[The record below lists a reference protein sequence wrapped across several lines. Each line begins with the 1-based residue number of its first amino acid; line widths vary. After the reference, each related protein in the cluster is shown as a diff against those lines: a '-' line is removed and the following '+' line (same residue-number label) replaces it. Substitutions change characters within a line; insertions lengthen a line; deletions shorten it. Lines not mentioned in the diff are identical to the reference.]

1 MAWKKPKY
9 DKNELNKA
17 GIVLKDSIGSEEEI
31 AKATVILNNWR
42 AIHSYPLHI
51 FQMTLKNISKK
62 CDKDSLVAQRLKRA
76 SSIINKLNRKYE
88 GRNPTMQLSQMQD
101 IAGCRAIVK
110 DVEIAKEIYHDYY
123 LKGNLKHKRVG
134 KKDYITFPKK
144 DGYRSL
150 HIIYEYKS
158 DKGKTDYNGL
168 RVEVQI
174 RSKLQHLWATAVET
188 VDFFTRQA
196 IKFNEGRP
204 DWAEFFKFVSSAFA
218 IRENCPIVEG
228 TTSNEKELYSQ
239 IKKKEKELEVIH
251 RMEGWTHAMKFFNEE
266 VRNKMKGKAK
276 FFLLELDILGEKL
289 SVKTYTQRQEQQ
301 AIADYSN
308 LEKRHAGRTDYDVVL
323 VGADTTKDLEKA
335 YPNYFV
341 DTREFIAELGKVI
354 KKANYRKSL

>member
-9 DKNELNKA
+9 NKNELNKA
-17 GIVLKDSIGSEEEI
+17 GLILKDSNSSDEET
-31 AKATVILNNWR
+31 AKAIEILNNWR

-51 FQMTLKNISKK
+51 FQMRLKNISKK
-62 CDKDSLVAQRLKRA
+62 GDKDTLVAQRLKRA
-76 SSIINKLNRKYE
+76 TSIINKLNRKYE

-110 DVEIAKEIYHDYY
+110 NVDIAKKIYNNYY
-123 LKGNLKHKRVG
+123 LKGKLKHKRVG
-134 KKDYITFPKK
+134 KKDYISFPKK
-144 DGYRSL
+144 DGYRSFHL
-150 HIIYEYKS
+150 VYEYKS

-204 DWAEFFKFVSSAFA
+204 DWADFFRLVSSAFA
-218 IRENCPIVEG
+218 INENCPTVEN
-228 TTSNEKELYSQ
+228 TPSNEKELYSQ
-239 IKKKEKELEVIH
+239 IKQKEKELEVIH

-266 VRNKMKGKAK
+266 VRNKLKVKPK

-289 SVKTYTQRQEQQ
+289 SVKAYTQKQEQQ
-301 AIADYSN
+301 AIKDYSE
-308 LEKRHAGRTDYDVVL
+308 LEKRHKGRTDYDVVL

-341 DTREFIAELGKVI
+341 DTEEFVFELEKII
-354 KKANYRKSL
+354 KKAS

>member
-9 DKNELNKA
+9 NKNELNKA
-17 GIVLKDSIGSEEEI
+17 GLILKDSNSSDEET
-31 AKATVILNNWR
+31 AKAIEILNNWR

-51 FQMTLKNISKK
+51 FQMRLKNISKK
-62 CDKDSLVAQRLKRA
+62 GDKDTLVAQRLKRA
-76 SSIINKLNRKYE
+76 TSIINKLNRKYE

-110 DVEIAKEIYHDYY
+110 NVDIAKKIYNNYY

-134 KKDYITFPKK
+134 KKDYISFPKK

-150 HIIYEYKS
+150 HVIYEYKS
-158 DKGKTDYNGL
+158 DKGKKDYNGL

-196 IKFNEGRP
+196 IKFNEGVP
-204 DWAEFFKFVSSAFA
+204 DWADFFKLVSSAFA
-218 IRENCPIVEG
+218 INENCPIVEN
-228 TTSNEKELYSQ
+228 TPLNEKELYYQ
-239 IKKKEKELEVIH
+239 IKQKEKELEVIH
-251 RMEGWTHAMKFFNEE
+251 RMGGWTHAMKFFNEE
-266 VRNKMKGKAK
+266 VGNKIKGKAK

-289 SVKTYTQRQEQQ
+289 SVKAYTQRQEQQ
-301 AIADYSN
+301 AIKDYSE
-308 LEKRHAGRTDYDVVL
+308 LEKRHKVRTDYDVVL
-323 VGADTTKDLEKA
+323 VGADTLKDLEKA

-341 DTREFIAELGKVI
+341 DTKDFILELKKI
-354 KKANYRKSL
+354 IDKAN

>member
-1 MAWKKPKY
+1 MVWKKPQY
-9 DKNELNKA
+9 NKNELNKA
-17 GIVLKDSIGSEEEI
+17 GIILKDDNSLEEDV
-31 AKATVILNNWR
+31 ARATEVLNNWR
-42 AIHSYPLHI
+42 AIHGYPLHI

-62 CDKDSLVAQRLKRA
+62 CDKDSLVAQRLKRTT
-76 SSIINKLNRKYE
+76 SIINKLKRKYD
-88 GRNPTMQLSQMQD
+88 GRNPSMQLSQMQD

-110 DVEIAKEIYHDYY
+110 NVDIAKKIYTDYY
-123 LKGNLKHKRVG
+123 LRGNLKHKRVG
-134 KKDYITFPKK
+134 KKDYIAHPKN

-196 IKFNEGRP
+196 IKFNEGIP
-204 DWAEFFKFVSSAFA
+204 DWADFFRLVSSAFA
-218 IRENCPIVEG
+218 ISESCPVIENTPLDK
-228 TTSNEKELYSQ
+228 KELYNQ
-239 IKKKEKELEVIH
+239 IKQKERELGVIH
-251 RMEGWTHAMKFFNEE
+251 RMSGWTSAMKFFNEE
-266 VRNKMKGKAK
+266 VKNKMKGKAK

-289 SVKTYTQRQEQQ
+289 SIKAYTKKQEEQ
-301 AIADYSN
+301 AIKDYSE
-308 LEKRHAGRTDYDVVL
+308 LEKRHKGMTDYDVVL

-341 DTREFIAELGKVI
+341 DTKDFIYELKKVI
-354 KKANYRKSL
+354 DSVS

>member
-1 MAWKKPKY
+1 MPWKKPKY
-9 DKNELNKA
+9 NKSELNKA
-17 GIVLKDSIGSEEEI
+17 GQILKDENSSDEEVT
-31 AKATVILNNWR
+31 KATEILNNWR

-51 FQMTLKNISKK
+51 FQMTLKNVAQR
-62 CDKDSLVAQRLKRA
+62 CDKGSLVAQRLKRA
-76 SSIINKLNRKYE
+76 TSIINKLRRKY
-88 GRNPTMQLSQMQD
+88 GARNPTMNLSQMQD

-110 DVEIAKEIYHDYY
+110 NVETAREIYINYY

-158 DKGKTDYNGL
+158 DKGKTDYNDL

-196 IKFNEGRP
+196 IKFNEGIP
-204 DWAEFFKFVSSAFA
+204 DWVEFFKLVSSAFA

-228 TTSNEKELYSQ
+228 TTSNEKELYSK

-251 RMEGWTHAMKFFNEE
+251 RMKGWTDAMKFFNEQ

-276 FFLLELDILGEKL
+276 IFLLELDIVGGKL
-289 SVKTYTQRQEQQ
+289 NVEAYTQKQEKQ
-301 AIADYSN
+301 AINDYSN
-308 LEKRHAGRTDYDVVL
+308 LEKRHKGRTEYDVVL

-341 DTREFIAELGKVI
+341 DTREFIAELEKVI
-354 KKANYRKSL
+354 KKVK

>member
-1 MAWKKPKY
+1 MMWKKPRY
-9 DKNELNKA
+9 NKNELNKS
-17 GIVLKDSIGSEEEI
+17 GIILKDSNSSEEDI
-31 AKATVILNNWR
+31 NKATDILNNWR

-51 FQMTLKNISKK
+51 FQMTLKNIVKK

-76 SSIINKLNRKYE
+76 NSIINKLNRKYD
-88 GRNPTMQLSQMQD
+88 GHNPSMQLSQMQD

-110 DVEIAKEIYHDYY
+110 NVDIAKKIYTDYY

-150 HIIYEYKS
+150 HLIYEYKS

-196 IKFNEGRP
+196 IKFNEGIP
-204 DWAEFFKFVSSAFA
+204 NWADFFKLVSSAFA
-218 IRENCPIVEG
+218 INEDCPIIEN
-228 TTSNEKELYSQ
+228 TPSNKKELYLQ
-239 IKKKEKELEVIH
+239 IKQKETELGVIH
-251 RMEGWTHAMKFFNEE
+251 RMDGWTSAMKFFNEE
-266 VRNKMKGKAK
+266 VRNRMKGKAK

-289 SVKTYTQRQEQQ
+289 SVKAYTKKQEEQ
-301 AIADYSN
+301 AIKDYSE
-308 LEKRHAGRTDYDVVL
+308 LEKRHKGRTDYDVVL

-341 DTREFIAELGKVI
+341 DTKDFISELKKIIEKV
-354 KKANYRKSL
+354 N

>member
-9 DKNELNKA
+9 NKNDLNKS
-17 GIVLKDSIGSEEEI
+17 GQILKDENSPDEKV
-31 AKATVILNNWR
+31 AKATEILNNWR

-51 FQMTLKNISKK
+51 FQMTLKNISQR
-62 CDKDSLVAQRLKRA
+62 CDKSSLVAQRLKR
-76 SSIINKLNRKYE
+76 STSIINKLRREYE
-88 GRNPTMQLSQMQD
+88 GRKPTMNLSQMQD

-110 DVEIAKEIYHDYY
+110 DVETAKNIYNNYY

-196 IKFNEGRP
+196 IKFNEGIP
-204 DWAEFFKFVSSAFA
+204 DWAEFFRLVSSAFA
-218 IRENCPIVEG
+218 INENCPVVEG
-228 TTSNEKELYSQ
+228 TTSNEKELYSK

-289 SVKTYTQRQEQQ
+289 SVKAYTQKQEQQ
-301 AIADYSN
+301 AINDYSN
-308 LEKRHAGRTDYDVVL
+308 LEKRHKGRTDYDVVL

-341 DTREFIAELGKVI
+341 DTREFITELEKFI
-354 KKANYRKSL
+354 KKVN

>member
-1 MAWKKPKY
+1 MTWKTPKY
-9 DKNELNKA
+9 DKSDLNKA
-17 GIVLKDSIGSEEEI
+17 GQILKNERSSDEEI
-31 AKATVILNNWR
+31 ANAIDILNNWR

-51 FQMTLKNISKK
+51 FQMTLKNISQR
-62 CDKDSLVAQRLKRA
+62 CDKSSLVAQRLKRTN
-76 SSIINKLNRKYE
+76 SIINKLKRKYD
-88 GRNPTMQLSQMQD
+88 GRNPTMNLSQMQD

-110 DVEIAKEIYHDYY
+110 DVETAKKIYNDYY
-123 LKGNLKHKRVG
+123 LKGNLKHQRVG

-196 IKFNEGRP
+196 IKFNEGIP
-204 DWAEFFKFVSSAFA
+204 DWAEFFKLISSAFA
-218 IRENCPIVEG
+218 INEECPIVEG
-228 TTSNEKELYSQ
+228 TTSDIKELYFQ
-239 IKKKEKELEVIH
+239 IKKREKELEVIH

-266 VRNKMKGKAK
+266 VKNKMRGKAK

-289 SVKTYTQRQEQQ
+289 NVKAYTQKQEQQ
-301 AIADYSN
+301 AIIDYSN
-308 LEKRHAGRTDYDVVL
+308 LEKRHKGRTDYDVVL

-341 DTREFIAELGKVI
+341 DTREFITELEKII
-354 KKANYRKSL
+354 KKAH

>member
-1 MAWKKPKY
+1 MWKKPRY
-9 DKNELNKA
+9 NKNELNKS
-17 GIVLKDSIGSEEEI
+17 GIILKDSNSSEEDI
-31 AKATVILNNWR
+31 NKATDILNNWR

-51 FQMTLKNISKK
+51 FQMTLKNIVKK

-76 SSIINKLNRKYE
+76 NSIINKLNRKYD
-88 GRNPTMQLSQMQD
+88 GHNPSMQLSQMQD

-110 DVEIAKEIYHDYY
+110 NVDIAKKIYTDYY

-150 HIIYEYKS
+150 HLIYEYKS

-196 IKFNEGRP
+196 IKFNEGIP
-204 DWAEFFKFVSSAFA
+204 NWADFFKLVSSAFA
-218 IRENCPIVEG
+218 INEDCPIIEN
-228 TTSNEKELYSQ
+228 TPSNKKELYLQ
-239 IKKKEKELEVIH
+239 IKQKETELGVIH
-251 RMEGWTHAMKFFNEE
+251 RMDGWTSAMKFFNEE
-266 VRNKMKGKAK
+266 VRNRMKGKAK

-289 SVKTYTQRQEQQ
+289 SVKAYTKKQEEQ
-301 AIADYSN
+301 AIKDYSE
-308 LEKRHAGRTDYDVVL
+308 LEKRHKGRTDYDVVL

-341 DTREFIAELGKVI
+341 DTKDFISELKKIIEKV
-354 KKANYRKSL
+354 N

>member
-9 DKNELNKA
+9 NKSELNKA
-17 GIVLKDSIGSEEEI
+17 GLILKNKNSSEEEI
-31 AKATVILNNWR
+31 AKATDILNHWR

-62 CDKDSLVAQRLKRA
+62 CDKNSLVAQRLKRA
-76 SSIINKLNRKYE
+76 TSIINKLNRKYD

-110 DVEIAKEIYHDYY
+110 NVEIAKKIYKDYY
-123 LKGNLKHKRVG
+123 LKGNLKHKKVG
-134 KKDYITFPKK
+134 KKDYIAFPKK

-158 DKGKTDYNGL
+158 DKGKTIYNGL

-196 IKFNEGRP
+196 IKFSEGRP
-204 DWAEFFKFVSSAFA
+204 DWADFFKLVSSAFA
-218 IRENCPIVEG
+218 ITENCPIVEN
-228 TTSNEKELYSQ
+228 TPLNRKELYSK
-239 IKKKEKELEVIH
+239 IKQKEKELGVIH
-251 RMEGWTHAMKFFNEE
+251 RMEGWTHAMKFFKEE
-266 VRNKMKGKAK
+266 VKTKMQGKAK
-276 FFLLELDILGEKL
+276 FFLLELDILGGKL
-289 SVKTYTQRQEQQ
+289 MIKAYVQKQEEQ
-301 AIADYSN
+301 AIKDYSE
-308 LEKRHAGRTDYDVVL
+308 LEKRHKDRTDYDVVL
-323 VGADTTKDLEKA
+323 VGVDRFKDLEKA

-341 DTREFIAELGKVI
+341 DTEDFIVELEKII
-354 KKANYRKSL
+354 KKAK